1 MIVGLKDT
9 REGLEWPLWWIGE
22 GADSLHVNQLLK
34 HAKGPAEVEDYGLV
48 ARPILSVGIFS
59 LVVFRST
66 AL

>member
-1 MIVGLKDT
+1 M
-9 REGLEWPLWWIGE
+9 
-22 GADSLHVNQLLK
+22 HVNQLLK